1 MTVEHL
7 CFSYPCGRK
16 ILEDISFAA
25 DAGEC
30 LAVLGNN
37 GAGKSTLLK
46 CFSHILR
53 PQSGRVLVDGLGV
66 GDVGS
71 IVLRDRK
78 HLAQD
83 GLIVVVVALE
93 SQSGQIMAGPD
104 IVSRGFVYVREA
116 EEMMNEARRIARDS
130 IERCC
135 ESGAHDWAN
144 IKMHLKDDLSDYF
157 YTQTKRSPMIL
168 PVIQQ
173 I

>member
-53 PQSGRVLVDGLGV
+53 PQSGRVLVDG
-66 GDVGS
+66 
-71 IVLRDRK
+71 
-78 HLAQD
+78 QD
-83 GLIVVVVALE
+83 ILSL
-93 SQSGQIMAGPD
+93 
-104 IVSRGFVYVREA
+104 SRGELAREA
-116 EEMMNEARRIARDS
+116 ALMTQSAPSTRLTVYDTLLLGRKPRS
-130 IERCC
+130 SVYTTRCC
-135 ESGAHDWAN
+135 WAG
-144 IKMHLKDDLSDYF
+144 
-157 YTQTKRSPMIL
+157 SPI
-168 PVIQQ
+168 
-173 I
+173 